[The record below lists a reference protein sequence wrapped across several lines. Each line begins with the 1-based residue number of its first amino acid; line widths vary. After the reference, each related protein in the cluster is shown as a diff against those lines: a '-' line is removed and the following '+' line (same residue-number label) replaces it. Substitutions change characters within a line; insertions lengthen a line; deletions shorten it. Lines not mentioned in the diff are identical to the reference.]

1 MIYSHK
7 QTSYKKEAPVILGIE
22 TSCDETSAAV
32 LRGETLLS
40 NVIASQAVHVQ
51 FRGVVP
57 ELASRA
63 HLRKIVPIVD
73 EALERAHITLDDV
86 DAVAVTAGPGL
97 VGALLVGVNYAKG
110 LVIAQKKP
118 LVGVHHLEGHIYSN
132 FLSHPELEPPL
143 LVLIVSGGHTMLVGM
158 KDHLHYRTLGSTRDD
173 AVGEAYDKVAKIL
186 GLGYPGGPVIDR
198 LAQQGDPN
206 FVTFPKGLEKG
217 TTFDFSYS
225 GLKTAV
231 LNFVRSLDEATL
243 KAHLADVCA
252 AFQKAAIDILVEKTI
267 RAARTFGF
275 KTITVAGGVAANS
288 YLRRALKEQAEQ
300 YHLQVFSPAMEF
312 CMDNGAMIA
321 RAALERLRQGY
332 VSNLELNAFPTLP
345 LDELSVTYE

>member
-1 MIYSHK
+1 MLYSRK
-7 QTSYKKEAPVILGIE
+7 QAPYKKDAPVILGIE

-51 FRGVVP
+51 FGGVVP

-63 HLRKIVPIVD
+63 HLRKIVPIVE
-73 EALERAHITLDDV
+73 EALERAHLTLDDV

-132 FLSHPELEPPL
+132 FLSHSQLQPPL

-158 KDHLHYRTLGSTRDD
+158 KDHLNYRTLGSTRDD

-252 AFQKAAIDILVEKTI
+252 AFQKAAIDI
-267 RAARTFGF
+267 RWRC
-275 KTITVAGGVAANS
+275 
-288 YLRRALKEQAEQ
+288 R
-300 YHLQVFSPAMEF
+300 
-312 CMDNGAMIA
+312 
-321 RAALERLRQGY
+321 
-332 VSNLELNAFPTLP
+332 
-345 LDELSVTYE
+345 